1 VADILSLTAGTL
13 RQQLIARGFE
23 NVKRFT
29 PERMVN
35 DYLELYQKVC
45 ARN

>member
-1 VADILSLTAGTL
+1 VLRLTDRMT

-35 DYLELYQKVC
+35 DYLELYQNVC
-45 ARN
+45 TRSSN